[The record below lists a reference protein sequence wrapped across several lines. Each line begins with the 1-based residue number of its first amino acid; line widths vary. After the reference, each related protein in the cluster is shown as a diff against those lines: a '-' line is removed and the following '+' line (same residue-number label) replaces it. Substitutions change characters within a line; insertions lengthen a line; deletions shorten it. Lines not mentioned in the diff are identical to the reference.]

1 MAALPTPYGK
11 VPPPNLKCRRLY
23 SEVDIPLKSRTLSIT
38 DSKMVH
44 SEEQFQ
50 LQILLHVVVVSE
62 INRIYYKEL
71 QFA

>member
-38 DSKMVH
+38 NSKMVH

-50 LQILLHVVVVSE
+50 LQINHYLYYMWLL
-62 INRIYYKEL
+62 
-71 QFA
+71 

>member
-1 MAALPTPYGK
+1 
-11 VPPPNLKCRRLY
+11 
-23 SEVDIPLKSRTLSIT
+23 
-38 DSKMVH
+38 MVH

-50 LQILLHVVVVSE
+50 LQILLNVVVVSE